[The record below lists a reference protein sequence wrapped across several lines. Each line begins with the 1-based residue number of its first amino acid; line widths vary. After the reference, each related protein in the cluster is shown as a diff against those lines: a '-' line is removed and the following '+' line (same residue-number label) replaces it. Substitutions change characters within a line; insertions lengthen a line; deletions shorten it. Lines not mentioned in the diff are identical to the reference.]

1 MLMGSTRVIMWKRQ
15 TDLRLKQVTNLKN
28 YLNIHMKS
36 SQKKKLHL
44 QITNNK
50 KTENKWSK
58 GL

>member
-1 MLMGSTRVIMWKRQ
+1 MGSTHVIVWKRQ
-15 TDLRLKQVTNLKN
+15 TDLWLKQVTNLKN
-28 YLNIHMKS
+28 NLNIHMKS
-36 SQKKKLHL
+36 TQKKKLYL

>member
-1 MLMGSTRVIMWKRQ
+1 MASTHVIVWKRQ
-15 TDLRLKQVTNLKN
+15 TDLWLKQVTNLKN
-28 YLNIHMKS
+28 NLNIHMKS
-36 SQKKKLHL
+36 TQKKKLYL